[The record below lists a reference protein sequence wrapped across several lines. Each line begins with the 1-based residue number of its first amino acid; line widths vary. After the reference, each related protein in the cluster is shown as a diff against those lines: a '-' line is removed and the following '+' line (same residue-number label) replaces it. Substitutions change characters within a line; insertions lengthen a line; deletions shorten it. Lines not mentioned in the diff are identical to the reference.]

1 MPLRDHFHPPVSR
14 QESWE
19 AIHAMWPAV
28 IVQQLKTQLPP
39 GYISAP
45 RVHVGPYFEVDI
57 GSFEL
62 DSSASLGSNASGLG
76 DPQLMTWKEAEP
88 TVAVETEIPD
98 EAAYEVK
105 IYDVERERTLVAV
118 IEIVSPANKDREESR
133 RKFVAKCAALL
144 QQGVAV
150 TIVDIVTVRQANLYV
165 ELMQFLG
172 HADPSMADCP
182 SLYTASSRWVIGTRK
197 ARLESWANRLSIG
210 QRLPPIP
217 IWLSPQQVLTF
228 DLEQSYEKVCDDLN
242 VK

>member
-62 DSSASLGSNASGLG
+62 DSSASLGSTGPGPG
-76 DPQLMTWKEAEP
+76 DPQSMTWREAEP

-172 HADPSMADCP
+172 HADPSMADRP

-210 QRLPPIP
+210 QTLPPIP